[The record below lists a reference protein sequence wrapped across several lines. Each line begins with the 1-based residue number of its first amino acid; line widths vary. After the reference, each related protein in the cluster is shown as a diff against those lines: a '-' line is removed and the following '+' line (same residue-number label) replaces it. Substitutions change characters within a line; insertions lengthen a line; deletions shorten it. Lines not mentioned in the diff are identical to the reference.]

1 MRIAIVTTQCP
12 FVVGGAELHAKSLER
27 ALRAFGHEAEIIDMP
42 FKWYPPATILD
53 HMLAARS
60 LDISEFNGV
69 KIDLAIGLKFP
80 ADLMR
85 HPNKKYWILHQH
97 RQAYDLWESGE
108 SDLFNDPDGQ
118 LVREAI
124 IGADNA
130 ELGGGRDIFAN
141 SKNVAG
147 RLKKYNNIDAVP
159 LYHPPPLAGQF
170 KPGTSEA
177 IFTIQ
182 AEFRHPNARIWSS
195 GVWSIQTNLFALCFP
210 ERPIIRTT
218 AASW

>member
-80 ADLMR
+80 AYLMR

-159 LYHPPPLAGQF
+159 LYHPPPLAGQISNRGLRKLF
-170 KPGTSEA
+170 LLSKPN
-177 IFTIQ
+177 F
-182 AEFRHPNARIWSS
+182 
-195 GVWSIQTNLFALCFP
+195 VIQTPGSGPQESGPFRQICSRCVFRSA
-210 ERPIIRTT
+210 R
-218 AASW
+218 